1 MAEKQARQAEWMKL
15 YTLSKED
22 QQKLIQEKM
31 KRAIEYMNALKKRET
46 LIESR

>member
-1 MAEKQARQAEWMKL
+1 MLEKQKRQAEWMKL

-31 KRAIEYMNALKKRET
+31 KRAIEYMNAIRKREA
-46 LIESR
+46 LLENR